1 MFETGFVYMFPIIFI
16 EMLWES
22 KNKFNLLQFKLLRM
36 VRPSQNIHCK
46 ISKHKSSLLALE
58 ITNLFRSN

>member
-22 KNKFNLLQFKLLRM
+22 KNKKWLINIPNAM
-36 VRPSQNIHCK
+36 VNI
-46 ISKHKSSLLALE
+46 AV
-58 ITNLFRSN
+58 